1 MTLQERYSNIV
12 GWFEQ
17 NAAGAKSELQYKDSF
32 QLIVAVV
39 LSAQCTDKR
48 VNLVTPALFDRF
60 PTPREMAAASFD
72 DVYELIKSVSYPRS
86 KATHLIGLANK
97 LLADFG
103 GQLPSDVDSLMTL
116 PGVGRKTANVVASI
130 IFGAPVI
137 AVDTHVQRVAR
148 RLGLSDAPTPE
159 GVEKDLE
166 ARIPEEKRAVAHH
179 WLLLHGRYVC
189 TARAPKCSEC
199 SLKQWCRNSES
210 VKI

>member
-1 MTLQERYSNIV
+1 MTLQERYSGIV
-12 GWFEQ
+12 GWFER
-17 NAAGAKSELQYKDSF
+17 NAAGAKSELQYTDPF

-48 VNLVTPALFDRF
+48 VNLVTPALFERF

-148 RLGLSDAPTPE
+148 RLGLSDALTPE

-166 ARIPEEKRAVAHH
+166 ARIPEEKRATAHH

-189 TARAPKCSEC
+189 TARAPKCGEC
-199 SLKQWCRNSES
+199 SLKMWCRNYESE
-210 VKI
+210 KN

>member
-12 GWFEQ
+12 GWFER
-17 NAAGAKSELQYKDSF
+17 NAAGVKSELQYTDPF

-48 VNLVTPALFDRF
+48 VNLTTPALFEKF
-60 PTPREMAAASFD
+60 PGPRELAAANAD
-72 DVYELIKSVSYPRS
+72 EVYALIKSISYPRS
-86 KATHLIGLANK
+86 KAEHLIGLAQK

-103 GQLPSDVDSLMTL
+103 GRVPSDIDSLMTL

-130 IFGAPVI
+130 VYGAPVI

-148 RLGLSDAPTPE
+148 RLGLSDAATPE

-166 ARIPEEKRAVAHH
+166 VWIPEEKRATAHH

-189 TARAPKCSEC
+189 TARAPKCGEC
-199 SLKQWCRNSES
+199 SLREWCRNLETQNT
-210 VKI
+210 

>member
-1 MTLQERYSNIV
+1 MTLQERYSGIV

-17 NAAGAKSELQYKDSF
+17 NAAGAKSELQYTDPF

-48 VNLVTPALFDRF
+48 VNLVTPALFKRF
-60 PTPREMAAASFD
+60 PSAREMAAASFD
-72 DVYELIKSVSYPRS
+72 DVYELIRSVSYPRS

-148 RLGLSDAPTPE
+148 RLGLSAAPTPE

-166 ARIPEEKRAVAHH
+166 ARIPEEKRATAHH

-189 TARAPKCSEC
+189 TARAPKCGEC
-199 SLKQWCRNSES
+199 SLKQWCRNFESE
-210 VKI
+210 KI